1 MTGTP
6 NPPRGLQRV
15 PVTEAAEIAASEEL
29 ARRLA
34 QIGPLL
40 DRYAKIAQ
48 LQPKPNAELADDDA
62 RTSWL
67 HLSHFVA
74 SCMAMSSDSL
84 ASTQQLLLPNGQ
96 LEHRITAHFPLLRS
110 AMESAGTALWLLQPD
125 NQRERITRL
134 LQARTS
140 DIEWDLP
147 LVKAAARIVDQD
159 THESRSKAQRA
170 IRNAVARNRRHL
182 AQIREIGTREKIAP
196 DEYSEGLP
204 GYERIIEQ
212 ATAHLDLPG
221 ASAATVWRLISGLTH
236 PSPLRMMDTSQH
248 GPPLDNQDGTL
259 YVLSSMSL
267 GSTTTALLAAM
278 MIYRQATD
286 HLAYRIGRLRPH
298 Q

>member
-6 NPPRGLQRV
+6 NAPRGLQRL
-15 PVTEAAEIAASEEL
+15 PVTEVAEIAASEEL
-29 ARRLA
+29 SRRLT
-34 QIGPLL
+34 QIEPLL

-48 LQPKPNAELADDDA
+48 LRPKPNAELADDDS

-74 SCMAMSSDSL
+74 SCMAMASDSL
-84 ASTQQLLLPNGQ
+84 ASTQQLLLPDGQ

-110 AMESAGTALWLLQPD
+110 AMESAGTALWLLQPN

-134 LQARTS
+134 LKARTS

-147 LVKAAARIVDQD
+147 LVKAAARIADQN
-159 THESRSKAQRA
+159 TPEGRSMAQRA
-170 IRNAVARNRRHL
+170 IRNAVARKRRHL
-182 AQIREIGTREKIAP
+182 TQIREIATREKIAP

-221 ASAATVWRLISGLTH
+221 ASAPTVWRLISGLTH

-248 GPPLDNQDGTL
+248 GQPLDNQDGTL

-278 MIYRQATD
+278 MIYRQATE

-298 Q
+298 R